1 MRMMNLIVLCAASVA
16 LGWIPVF
23 IFAAQA
29 APPKVIVQKSPVPQ
43 EAPDAGSPLLT
54 VLERRE
60 AVVNN
65 LPGLTKALGQK
76 TFKPFFSQNSS
87 QDVTKD
93 AVFVV
98 FDGDKGQFGLL
109 MFFSDGAWHVV
120 RDDFL

>member
-1 MRMMNLIVLCAASVA
+1 MS
-16 LGWIPVF
+16 
-23 IFAAQA
+23 
-29 APPKVIVQKSPVPQ
+29 
-43 EAPDAGSPLLT
+43 

-93 AVFVV
+93 AVFVM